1 MTHGTWIPK
10 AVLER
15 VDIPLSARVLYG
27 LIDALDGNEGC
38 YASNGWIATNLAL
51 TPRQVQNL
59 IKTLIDTGLVVRL
72 DLDGKRILRTVEK
85 QALVALKGDAAN
97 FVPATKPISPPPRN
111 RLHTYS
117 TEDNTEDNNNPLP
130 LPHSPMFRRVWDEWV
145 KYRRS
150 SKKAL
155 SALAQQKQLAM
166 LGAMT
171 EAEATDCINRSISND
186 WQGLFPEKKSGYNSK
201 SFSKI
206 LTKDDHANG
215 F

>member
-27 LIDALDGNEGC
+27 LIDALDGDEGC

-59 IKTLIDTGLVVRL
+59 LKMLVDAGLVIRIET
-72 DLDGKRILRTVEK
+72 DGRRILRTVEK
-85 QALVALKGDAAN
+85 QALVALKGDAVN
-97 FVPATKPISPPPRN
+97 CIPPTKPISPPPRS
-111 RLHTYS
+111 RLRTDR
-117 TEDNTEDNNNPLP
+117 TDDNTEDNNNPLP

-150 SKKAL
+150 TKKAL
-155 SALAQQKQLAM
+155 SAFAQQKQLAM
-166 LGAMT
+166 LGVMP
-171 EAEATDCINRSISND
+171 EAEAIECINRSISND
-186 WQGLFPEKKSGYNSK
+186 WQGLFPEKKTGYNSK